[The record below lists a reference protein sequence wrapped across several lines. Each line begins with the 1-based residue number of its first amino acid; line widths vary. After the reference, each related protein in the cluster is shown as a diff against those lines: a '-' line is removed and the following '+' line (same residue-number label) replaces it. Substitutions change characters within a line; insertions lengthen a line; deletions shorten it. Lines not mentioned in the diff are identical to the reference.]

1 METINIYKKYIKK
14 HKKDI
19 RELEREIRVYLKK
32 IDELLNKEEL
42 PKWLEDKVIYT
53 DIYKENIYE
62 KDGRE
67 KKIYTVVRV
76 KKSNW
81 EILKVWLYINV
92 GCLEISPNW
101 KSFAFK
107 FEKDNW
113 KDVIIKDGKE
123 LWKYEWVWDIKYSPN
138 SESFA
143 YKVRKNYEEYAIIKD
158 WIELWEC
165 AFVFCDFKYSPN
177 SKSFAYTIKKDDWN
191 YAIIKDWK
199 ELWEYSIIWSFKY
212 SEDSKNILLKVTE
225 NWETI
230 KKTLWNT
237 NLWKLHLK

>member
-1 METINIYKKYIKK
+1 MK
-14 HKKDI
+14 
-19 RELEREIRVYLKK
+19 
-32 IDELLNKEEL
+32 
-42 PKWLEDKVIYT
+42 
-53 DIYKENIYE
+53 
-62 KDGRE
+62 
-67 KKIYTVVRV
+67 
-76 KKSNW
+76 
-81 EILKVWLYINV
+81 
-92 GCLEISPNW
+92 ISPNW
-101 KSFAFK
+101 KSFAYVAKKDNWKKAIIKDWKELWEYEDISDFQYSPDSK
-107 FEKDNW
+107 SFAYVVEKDNW
-113 KDVIIKDGKE
+113 KEAMIKDDKE
-123 LWKYEWVWDIKYSPN
+123 LW
-138 SESFA
+138 
-143 YKVRKNYEEYAIIKD
+143 EY
-158 WIELWEC
+158 